1 MEDTQQVI
9 PQGEYHNLPVDGYK
23 PTQSDEKINAVN
35 ALKYAERQYAEA
47 WKIVNGM
54 DGVDKCWMA
63 VAKTHIQEG
72 TMAASRAVFQP
83 ADVFVD

>member
-1 MEDTQQVI
+1 MEGTQEVV
-9 PQGEYHNLPVDGYK
+9 PQGEYHGLPVDGYA
-23 PTQSDEKINAVN
+23 PTQSDDKINAVN
-35 ALKYAERQYAEA
+35 ALKHAERQYAEA

-54 DGVDKCWMA
+54 DGVDKRWMA

-83 ADVFVD
+83 EDVFAS

>member
-1 MEDTQQVI
+1 MEGTQQVV
-9 PQGEYHNLPVDGYK
+9 PQGEYHSPPVDGYR
-23 PTQSDEKINAVN
+23 PTLDDVKINAVN
-35 ALKYAERQYAEA
+35 ALKHAERQYAEA

-54 DGVDKCWMA
+54 DGVDKRWMA

-83 ADVFVD
+83 EDVFSS